1 MDVHH
6 HSHAHGKR
14 TWKSYFWEFTML
26 FLAVFCGFL
35 AEYSLEHKIE
45 KERGK
50 QFIESFYEDLKTDTA
65 RISIYTN
72 YDDQKL
78 KGLDSLGACYEAI
91 TRNTNDAS
99 CLLEIIKNSSINRPF
114 MRTDRTLKQLA
125 NAGGFRLLKRKM
137 QTAYLHMMLRSIISR
152 IFNPRYSRPSRI
164 TSGIHSTQ

>member
-1 MDVHH
+1 
-6 HSHAHGKR
+6 
-14 TWKSYFWEFTML
+14 ML

-99 CLLEIIKNSSINRPF
+99 CLLEIIKI
-114 MRTDRTLKQLA
+114 A
-125 NAGGFRLLKRKM
+125 NVI
-137 QTAYLHMMLRSIISR
+137 HMA
-152 IFNPRYSRPSRI
+152 
-164 TSGIHSTQ
+164 